1 MSSGGRSAA
10 EEVVDSK
17 PMELS
22 ARAGLIAYGILHI
35 LVGWLAL
42 LMGWGEAAPASPDL
56 SGALRTVAMQPFGRV
71 VLWLIAAGLM
81 ALAIWQAGEA
91 IWGSSNGS
99 EVARNRARRGAKA
112 LIYAAT
118 GVSAAR
124 FALGAG
130 SASAED
136 PEDAASG
143 AMTLPAGRL
152 VVGLVGVVIVVVGIS
167 HVVRGVKKSFLEEM
181 VTSPMSPAVLRGA
194 TVMGRVGYIAK
205 GIAIGIV
212 GGLLTYTTVTFDPE
226 EQGLDGA
233 LQAVL
238 VQPSGRYW
246 LSGLAVGLIAFGL
259 FAILQSRFR
268 RM

>member
-1 MSSGGRSAA
+1 MSSGGKSAA
-10 EEVVDSK
+10 EEAVDSK
-17 PMELS
+17 PIELS
-22 ARAGLIAYGILHI
+22 ARAGLIAYGIIHI

-42 LMGWGEAAPASPDL
+42 LMGWDQAAPASPDL
-56 SGALRTVAMQPFGRV
+56 SGALRTVAMQPFGMV
-71 VLWLIAAGLM
+71 VLWVIAAGLM
-81 ALAIWQAGEA
+81 ALAFREAGEA
-91 IWGSSNGS
+91 IWGSSNES
-99 EVARNRARRGAKA
+99 EVKWKRAGRAAKA

-136 PEDAASG
+136 TEEAASG

-152 VVGLVGVVIVVVGIS
+152 VVGMVGIVIIVVGVRHVIKGLQ
-167 HVVRGVKKSFLEEM
+167 KSFLEEM
-181 VTSPMSPAVLRGA
+181 ATSAMSPAVLRSA
-194 TVMGRVGYIAK
+194 TLMGRVGYMAK

-212 GGLLTYTTVTFDPE
+212 GGLLTYTAATFDPR

-238 VQPSGRYW
+238 VQPSGPYW